1 LPQAS
6 GSGATALGIPLI
18 ELDVAAATKGVINR
32 LYTRGFLEFSKDPD
46 DCRCRVV
53 TLTKSGRRI
62 TEAAVESAVQIAKET
77 LSPEHSRRGRNHEL

>member
-6 GSGATALGIPLI
+6 ASGAASLGIPLI
-18 ELDVAAATKGVINR
+18 ELDVAATKGVINR
-32 LYTRGFLEFSKDPD
+32 LYTRGFLEFRQDPD